1 MYYRE
6 HWTAEEQV
14 NSDGS
19 VLLYQII
26 CLHNTP
32 PLDADEQA
40 RCMKPRTTC
49 WRDPSIKCSK
59 AAAEAY
65 AAASQP
71 AAASHQPAAA
81 RQAAANG

>member
-1 MYYRE
+1 
-6 HWTAEEQV
+6 
-14 NSDGS
+14 

-32 PLDADEQA
+32 PVSPEEQDK
-40 RCMKPRTTC
+40 CMKPRTAC

-65 AAASQP
+65 FQQSQTASQR
-71 AAASHQPAAA
+71 A
-81 RQAAANG
+81 

>member
-1 MYYRE
+1 MGDE
-6 HWTAEEQV
+6 
-14 NSDGS
+14 GC

-32 PLDADEQA
+32 PLNLEEQEK
-40 RCMKPRTTC
+40 CMKPRTAC

-65 AAASQP
+65 FSQAASG
-71 AAASHQPAAA
+71 AGSHNHKQGTSATL
-81 RQAAANG
+81 